1 MAKLSKVIPREF
13 VDYYYKHSDPYKW
26 TDEEIQTVK
35 DMLSPCDPNSH
46 TRGGYKYSILHF
58 HLPYEIIKWC
68 IDRGADVN
76 VKHTYGT
83 PLFKHAYDK
92 SYETCVLL
100 IEHGADVNAESYDGT
115 TVLFHAADNGAT
127 SIVKLLLEHGADS
140 SHRSNN
146 INGNKTPL
154 LYMLSRDRWG
164 CGDIAEILVEDQK
177 KHGGISEEDWSN
189 ARKYVLQMGY
199 EWELK
204 KSDKTRHDDDEKYR
218 DDPELYEWIVACE
231 QRNEESFKILYAL
244 FDVEPVKP
252 IVKHD
257 GKSPITVDPSLDYK
271 QQFTKLWEYLVPV
284 QGKCVSVQGEVIR
297 ISGRLNDEINGN
309 GGANWDGHYKKMVL
323 EMPKCLADG
332 NSLEKTDLE
341 RVQGICNSILES
353 GGYNCK
359 EEINEIAEIS
369 VKWVSMN
376 PDPIPLGDVPYKR

>member
-1 MAKLSKVIPREF
+1 
-13 VDYYYKHSDPYKW
+13 
-26 TDEEIQTVK
+26 
-35 DMLSPCDPNSH
+35 
-46 TRGGYKYSILHF
+46 
-58 HLPYEIIKWC
+58 
-68 IDRGADVN
+68 
-76 VKHTYGT
+76 
-83 PLFKHAYDK
+83 
-92 SYETCVLL
+92 
-100 IEHGADVNAESYDGT
+100 
-115 TVLFHAADNGAT
+115 
-127 SIVKLLLEHGADS
+127 
-140 SHRSNN
+140 
-146 INGNKTPL
+146 
-154 LYMLSRDRWG
+154 
-164 CGDIAEILVEDQK
+164 
-177 KHGGISEEDWSN
+177 
-189 ARKYVLQMGY
+189 
-199 EWELK
+199 LK

-369 VKWVSMN
+369 VKWISLN
-376 PDPIPLGDVPYKR
+376 SDPIPLGDVPYKR